1 MNQVKSGIIYRGP
14 SLLDGAPIVA
24 VAVFSAANTKTGAML
39 QTYILPDNG
48 VSPLDNAKS
57 LADASVCGAC
67 PHRRGLG
74 GACYVMLH
82 QGPRAVWSALMGG
95 KYADATNWTALRALG
110 ASRMVRL
117 GTYGDPAAVPYLVW
131 AGLLDL
137 AKGHTG
143 YTHQSRHPSFDRR
156 MLDLCMVSVD
166 TEGQYKLAKKRHP
179 EARTF
184 RVMGANDTLQAG
196 EIECLAETKGLTCAE
211 CGVCDGAGSDAD
223 VAIRVHG
230 ALAPRYEAKLGK
242 LAVTQL

>member
-1 MNQVKSGIIYRGP
+1 MKQVKSGVIYRGP
-14 SLLDGAPIVA
+14 SMLDGRPIVA
-24 VAVFSAANTKTGAML
+24 VAVFTASNAKTGAML
-39 QTYILPDNG
+39 QTYIIPDNG

-82 QGPRAVWSALMGG
+82 QGPRAVWSALMGD
-95 KYADATNWTALRALG
+95 KYADATQYKLRAELG
-110 ASRMVRL
+110 RGRMVRL
-117 GTYGDPAAVPYLVW
+117 GTYGDPAAVPYAVW
-131 AGLLDL
+131 SALL
-137 AKGHTG
+137 AEASGHTG

-196 EIECLAETKGLTCAE
+196 EIECSNATWALTCAE
-211 CGVCDGAGSDAD
+211 CGICDGAGSGAD

-230 ALAPRYEAKLGK
+230 SLSGRFEAKLGK

>member
-1 MNQVKSGIIYRGP
+1 MKQVKSGIIYRGP

-24 VAVFSAANTKTGAML
+24 VAVFTGSNRKTGAML

-48 VSPLDNAKS
+48 VSPVENART

-74 GACYVMLH
+74 GACYVTLH
-82 QGPRAVWSALMGG
+82 QGPRSVWSAVERGS
-95 KYADATNWTALRALG
+95 YADATSWGALRALG
-110 ASRMVRL
+110 ADRMVRL
-117 GTYGDPAAVPYLVW
+117 GTYGDPAAVPYHVW
-131 AGLLDL
+131 AALLDH
-137 AKGHTG
+137 AKDHTG
-143 YTHQSRHPSFDRR
+143 YTHQSRHPGFDRR

-166 TEGQYKLAKKRHP
+166 TEGQYKLTHKRTP

-196 EIECLAETKGLTCAE
+196 EIECLADAKGLTCTE
-211 CGVCDGAGSDAD
+211 CGVCDGAGSGAD